1 MTTLARPAPCRRSGV
16 FVRWM
21 LASIGFV
28 LSGACSSSEQGGMAD
43 GGRQDAATGSGGR
56 AGSGGAQ
63 GSSGGVSG
71 SGSGGSTGSG
81 GSIGTGGGSGAGGGT
96 PGTGGTSGSGELGF
110 TYRKPGPT
118 DVDWLCTFRQGGVSG
133 HAYVRLD
140 QTGTMMSGIATVP
153 VYAAT
158 LAQLSI
164 AGAVSNLANAQYDYG
179 GGHHNDSLRFDH
191 QGKTYKYYHSSF
203 GFGFRQCQPMDCISV
218 YALGA
223 TTPENDGCT
232 SARRLPEICVA
243 IKADGSHD
251 PLVDR
256 FMKCA
261 GDSTSALEREQ

>member
-1 MTTLARPAPCRRSGV
+1 MTTLAHPALHRRWGA
-16 FVRWM
+16 FVLLWS
-21 LASIGFV
+21 LASICFV
-28 LSGACSSSEQGGMAD
+28 FSTGCSSSDQGGMAD
-43 GGRQDAATGSGGR
+43 GGGQDRAAGSGGGP
-56 AGSGGAQ
+56 GSGGAQ
-63 GSSGGVSG
+63 GASGGA
-71 SGSGGSTGSG
+71 SGSGGVIGSG
-81 GSIGTGGGSGAGGGT
+81 GSIGTGGGSGGGGGR
-96 PGTGGTSGSGELGF
+96 PGTGGTSGGGELGF
-110 TYRKPGPT
+110 TYRNPGPT
-118 DVDWLCTFRQGGVSG
+118 DVDWLCTFRQAGVSG
-133 HAYVRLD
+133 HTYVRLD

-153 VYAAT
+153 VYTAM
-158 LAQLSI
+158 LAQISI
-164 AGAVSNLANAQYDYG
+164 GGAVSNLANAQYDYG
-179 GGHHNDSLRFDH
+179 GGHHNDSLRFDY

-203 GFGFRQCQPMDCISV
+203 GFGFRQCQPMDCINV